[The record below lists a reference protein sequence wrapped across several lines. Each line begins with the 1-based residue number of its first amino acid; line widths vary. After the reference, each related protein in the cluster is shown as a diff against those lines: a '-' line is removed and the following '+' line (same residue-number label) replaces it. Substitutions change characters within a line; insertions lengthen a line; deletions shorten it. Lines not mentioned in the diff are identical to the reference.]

1 MYFAVKPE
9 NTNLTTTANTSAV
22 LLNSVVTFHCTAEA
36 SPPTHDYLFYHE
48 QTLLGSNSSGTFDTQ
63 VSKSGQ
69 YYCVP
74 VNVAGRGDND
84 SISITVVGKYCL
96 ELSCAG
102 CRAQNICKKHLPN
115 GQWILITVSQFY
127 SQLYTGTMYN
137 VYMYTLLYKHK
148 YLIQTENVKSTCR
161 TTSVSVLRSPESYK
175 PSLSAVFL
183 ALYVGQP
190 TVQYVHSLQY
200 LLTS

>member
-1 MYFAVKPE
+1 MVSCLNFAANPE
-9 NTNLTTTANTSAV
+9 NTNLTTTANASAV

-36 SPPTHDYLFYHE
+36 SPPTHDYLFYYE

-102 CRAQNICKKHLPN
+102 CRAQNNFKKPLSN
-115 GQWILITVSQFY
+115 SQWILITIS
-127 SQLYTGTMYN
+127 
-137 VYMYTLLYKHK
+137 
-148 YLIQTENVKSTCR
+148 
-161 TTSVSVLRSPESYK
+161 
-175 PSLSAVFL
+175 
-183 ALYVGQP
+183 
-190 TVQYVHSLQY
+190 
-200 LLTS
+200 